1 MTKEIFWINEELIGK
16 QKFGTMPCPLGGEH
30 LESQI
35 QSLKAQGV
43 DFLVSLMQPIEQ
55 SSLGLDEEEKT
66 CEKFGISFKH
76 FPIEDYG
83 TPEFVDEFVAFVK
96 ELAKLLKD
104 KKRLVLHCQA
114 GIGRASVTAA
124 SIMIHLGFDPD
135 HVFEKISKHRKR
147 AVPDRQTQ
155 VDFVMSIKD
164 RLASA

>member
-1 MTKEIFWINEELIGK
+1 MTKEVFWINEELLGN
-16 QKFGTMPCPLGGEH
+16 QQFGTMPCPLGDEH

-43 DFLVSLMQPIEQ
+43 DFVVSLMQSEEQ
-55 SSLGLDEEEKT
+55 SSLGLDEEARM
-66 CEKFGISFKH
+66 CEKFGIGFKH

-83 TPEFVDEFVAFVK
+83 TPEFIDDFVAFVK
-96 ELAKLLKD
+96 ELAKILKN

-135 HVFEKISKHRKR
+135 RVFETISKHRKR
-147 AVPDRQTQ
+147 AVPDRQSQ
-155 VDFVMSIKD
+155 VEFVMSIKD
-164 RLASA
+164 RLVSA